1 MQFLKVE
8 TVKALVIVIVFVTIP
23 YVAGMSNAHMVFV
36 VVVFA
41 KPLFSSLNIDEI

>member
-8 TVKALVIVIVFVTIP
+8 TVKALVIVFVTIP

-36 VVVFA
+36 VVIFA
-41 KPLFSSLNIDEI
+41 KPLFSSLNIDQI